1 MPVLG
6 RRQRGGRQLRLGARR
21 SGVRAREMTP
31 KGLLRRRRRVSSSSA
46 SARRARTRS
55 RDSKGP
61 ILATYPRARSGRA
74 QWRRKGASSPF
85 VRRLRQ
91 TRGKQEAWEGESRQQ
106 PEKNRNRGK
115 RSSRRRRTRRRRGSR
130 FRGEGEGADPEAR
143 IAIIA
148 SSLFVSV
155 LGDEV
160 DDAAVGSMD
169 RVRYKSR
176 GPLRAPP
183 FVSRARR
190 AYCTSSTRRARR
202 GPGGR

>member
-1 MPVLG
+1 MKLALALALLPGVSA
-6 RRQRGGRQLRLGARR
+6 QQQHMLGAQGPTIALARSARFDPRAGPLSDAERLAAARTLDRKLSLGQMQGDRR
-21 SGVRAREMTP
+21 EAGLQAVAREQQE
-31 KGLLRRRRRVSSSSA
+31 GLRV
-46 SARRARTRS
+46 
-55 RDSKGP
+55 
-61 ILATYPRARSGRA
+61 
-74 QWRRKGASSPF
+74 
-85 VRRLRQ
+85 
-91 TRGKQEAWEGESRQQ
+91 
-106 PEKNRNRGK
+106 

-143 IAIIA
+143 TAINV

-155 LGDEV
+155 GDEV

-190 AYCTSSTRRARR
+190 
-202 GPGGR
+202 